1 MAQKGTKKDVRSAKK
16 LHSSGGGNKVKLVV
30 HGEEMVERIVKLSG
44 NSGRVYLPAV
54 WVGRR
59 VKIVR
64 IDTK

>member
-1 MAQKGTKKDVRSAKK
+1 MTQEETKKGVRSAKK
-16 LHSSGGGNKVKLVV
+16 RHSTGNGGKVKLIV

-54 WVGRR
+54 WVGSR

-64 IDTK
+64 VE